1 MYGDFQK
8 KRCVLYLVP
17 ISLNSYDIILLG
29 SLKVT
34 GAAGDMEAASSKG
47 ARIGTNVNLIYLTS
61 CPELTMA
68 VFSTSIPA
76 DVLQMS
82 KAMRCGLDIE
92 ANGTGHPWC

>member
-1 MYGDFQK
+1 MGIFK

-17 ISLNSYDIILLG
+17 ISLNSYDIILG
-29 SLKVT
+29 SLKVI

-68 VFSTSIPA
+68 VFSTCIPA

-82 KAMRCGLDIE
+82 KAMCGGLDIE